1 MTKKK
6 VILLIGGHDPT
17 GGAGITA
24 DIETAL
30 NYNFHAISIL
40 SCTTIQNTSKFTKI
54 NKMPDNYLINCFK
67 EIIKEFSIDVVK
79 IGLLPNINISKEVF
93 SILQHKKLNKVPIIV
108 DPIIKSGNNKILSP
122 KNNLEFIIKKILP
135 VSEIITPNIKEYKFL
150 KKGNE
155 EFFQKNIKNILITDY
170 KKNTKKIYLHLL
182 NDNKN
187 IKNYSTNKVRKV
199 FHGTGC
205 TFSTSIACNI
215 GLNNSIDDSI
225 KISLS
230 YMKKVILNSSLNGK
244 KQSFLNRKCN

>member
-54 NKMPDNYLINCFK
+54 NKMPNNYLINCFK

-150 KKGNE
+150 KWVCDK
-155 EFFQKNIKNILITDY
+155 LCD
-170 KKNTKKIYLHLL
+170 
-182 NDNKN
+182 
-187 IKNYSTNKVRKV
+187 
-199 FHGTGC
+199 
-205 TFSTSIACNI
+205 
-215 GLNNSIDDSI
+215 
-225 KISLS
+225 
-230 YMKKVILNSSLNGK
+230 
-244 KQSFLNRKCN
+244 

>member
-24 DIETAL
+24 DIETAQ

-122 KNNLEFIIKKILP
+122 KKNWKFIVKKI
-135 VSEIITPNIKEYKFL
+135 
-150 KKGNE
+150 
-155 EFFQKNIKNILITDY
+155 
-170 KKNTKKIYLHLL
+170 
-182 NDNKN
+182 
-187 IKNYSTNKVRKV
+187 
-199 FHGTGC
+199 
-205 TFSTSIACNI
+205 
-215 GLNNSIDDSI
+215 
-225 KISLS
+225 
-230 YMKKVILNSSLNGK
+230 
-244 KQSFLNRKCN
+244 